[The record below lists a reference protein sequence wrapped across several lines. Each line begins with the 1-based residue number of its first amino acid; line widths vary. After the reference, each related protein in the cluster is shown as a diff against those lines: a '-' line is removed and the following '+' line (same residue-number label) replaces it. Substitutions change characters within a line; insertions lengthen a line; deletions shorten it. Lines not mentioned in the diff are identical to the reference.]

1 MDNYKYNPIKEDTNE
16 GKIDIINLLPKI
28 HRESYKKEEICSQ
41 TDKNNFSVQLSV
53 KFIYP
58 RKS

>member
-28 HRESYKKEEICSQ
+28 HRESYKKRLGIYIPSRFLVF
-41 TDKNNFSVQLSV
+41 DFKLNFV
-53 KFIYP
+53 
-58 RKS
+58 